1 MSEDGAPGRAINR
14 GESRPGSEQVPPEVT
29 KVSAALTTRSFPEAT
44 NDFLRCQIGR
54 MVSKR
59 HGPVFCL
66 ILVRGQMMSTILQ
79 KKLLSAARERQ
90 LAEILESSPLDW
102 HFAELLSHPLQNIRD
117 LRPPVS
123 VVVSMRE
130 IDRIQQ
136 QPIPTYRPLTLR
148 RYIAGPNLSSHF

>member
-1 MSEDGAPGRAINR
+1 MSA
-14 GESRPGSEQVPPEVT
+14 
-29 KVSAALTTRSFPEAT
+29 
-44 NDFLRCQIGR
+44 
-54 MVSKR
+54 
-59 HGPVFCL
+59 
-66 ILVRGQMMSTILQ
+66 ILQ
-79 KKLLSAARERQ
+79 KELLSAARERQ
-90 LAEILESSPLDW
+90 LTEILEGSPLDW

-136 QPIPTYRPLTLR
+136 QPVPTYRPLTLR